1 MRAAQLFI
9 SENSEISGS
18 VWGFDLGKFSFKCCL
33 VLLFC
38 LMGKKGSS
46 SWMTA
51 VKRAFRS
58 PTKDSDKRSTRR
70 KEDHDQ
76 EEDEEKKREKRR
88 WIFRKP
94 INQEAVTQQ
103 TPLKGKPN
111 VAAGGNATADH
122 AAVAATAAATEQ
134 NHALTVAVATAE
146 AAMATAQAAVEVAR
160 LPRPSNRARVHY
172 AATLIQTA
180 FRGYL
185 ARRALRALK
194 GLVKLQAL
202 VRGHNVRKQ
211 AKMTLR
217 CMQALVRVQARV
229 LDQRIR
235 LSHEGSR
242 KSTFS
247 DTNCLLESRYFQE
260 IADRKSM
267 SRDGSSIADDWDERP
282 HTVEEVKAML
292 QQRKEAA
299 MRRDKSLPQAFSQQ
313 IRRRRRNSSIGN
325 EEEMEERPKWLDRWM
340 ATKPW
345 ENRGRA
351 STDQRDPI
359 KTVEIDTSQP
369 YSYLAPS
376 LRKSHP
382 NYQYQP
388 QQRPHSPLHRARQN
402 GSLHQSPITPSPS
415 KSRSIQV
422 RSASPRCGREDRSY
436 STSQTP
442 SLRSNYHY
450 TGNLYQKGRIVGTS
464 NGGNC
469 NATLPNYMAAT
480 ESAKAR
486 IRSQSAPRQRP
497 STPERDRVGSAKK
510 RLSFPAPDPYGVGMS
525 YGNYGH
531 NLRSPSFKSVNGSQ
545 FGLEQQSNFSSCYTE
560 SLGGEISPSSTGDL
574 RRLLR

>member
-1 MRAAQLFI
+1 
-9 SENSEISGS
+9 
-18 VWGFDLGKFSFKCCL
+18 
-33 VLLFC
+33 
-38 LMGKKGSS
+38 MGKKGSS
-46 SWMTA
+46 SWLTA

-58 PTKDSDKRSTRR
+58 PTKDSEKRSGRR
-70 KEDHDQ
+70 REDCDQ

-94 INQEAVTQQ
+94 VNHETVNNTQQ
-103 TPLKGKPN
+103 STPTKLKHD
-111 VAAGGNATADH
+111 VVNATSVASRTDQDEKH
-122 AAVAATAAATEQ
+122 ALAVAM
-134 NHALTVAVATAE
+134 ATAE
-146 AAMATAQAAVEVAR
+146 AARATAQAAVEVAR
-160 LPRPSNRARVHY
+160 LTKSSNHAREHY
-172 AATLIQTA
+172 AAVVVQTS

-235 LSHEGSR
+235 STSHEGSR

-247 DTNCLLESRYFQE
+247 DTASVWDSRYLQD
-260 IADRKSM
+260 ISDRKSI
-267 SRDGSSIADDWDERP
+267 SREGSSIADDWDDRP

-299 MRRDKSLPQAFSQQ
+299 MKREKSLSQAFSQQ
-313 IRRRRRNSSIGN
+313 IWRNGRTSSIGN
-325 EEEMEERPKWLDRWM
+325 EDELEERPKWLDRWM

-351 STDQRDPI
+351 STDQRDSI
-359 KTVEIDTSQP
+359 KTVEVDTSQP
-369 YSYLAPS
+369 YSYLGANY
-376 LRKSHP
+376 RRSHP
-382 NYQYQP
+382 NYQYNPHHQP
-388 QQRPHSPLHRARQN
+388 QRHSIASPLHRSHQN
-402 GSLHQSPITPSPS
+402 GSVHNQSITTPSPA
-415 KSRSIQV
+415 KSRPIQV
-422 RSASPRCGREDRSY
+422 RSSSPRCVREDRSY
-436 STSQTP
+436 HHTSQTP

-450 TGNLYQKGRIVGTS
+450 NGNLYQNSRGGTS
-464 NGGNC
+464 NGSSNSIASTTAS
-469 NATLPNYMAAT
+469 ATLPNYMQAT

-497 STPERDRVGSAKK
+497 STPERDRSGSVKK
-510 RLSFPAPDPYGVGMS
+510 RLSFPAPDPYNVGGVG

-531 NLRSPSFKSVNGSQ
+531 SLRSPSFKSVNVAASHY
-545 FGLEQQSNFSSCYTE
+545 GLEQNSNYSSCCTE
-560 SLGGEISPSSTGDL
+560 SLGGEVSPSSTGDL
-574 RRLLR
+574 RRWLR

>member
-1 MRAAQLFI
+1 
-9 SENSEISGS
+9 
-18 VWGFDLGKFSFKCCL
+18 
-33 VLLFC
+33 
-38 LMGKKGSS
+38 MGKKGSGS
-46 SWMTA
+46 SWLTA

-58 PTKDSDKRSTRR
+58 PTKDSDKRSGRR
-70 KEDHDQ
+70 REDYDQ

-88 WIFRKP
+88 WIFRKTHMSHEVV
-94 INQEAVTQQ
+94 NNNNTQQ
-103 TPLKGKPN
+103 EKLKDD
-111 VAAGGNATADH
+111 VAASGGSRTD
-122 AAVAATAAATEQ
+122 Q
-134 NHALTVAVATAE
+134 DQKQALAVAVATAE

-160 LPRPSNRARVHY
+160 LSKPSSHSHVKEHY
-172 AATLIQTA
+172 AAVVIQTA

-235 LSHEGSR
+235 SSIEGSR

-247 DTNCLLESRYFQE
+247 DTTSVWDSRYLQD
-260 IADRKSM
+260 ISDRKSL
-267 SRDGSSIADDWDERP
+267 SREGSSIADDWDERP

-299 MRRDKSLPQAFSQQ
+299 MKRDKNLSQAFSQQ
-313 IRRRRRNSSIGN
+313 IWRNGRTSSIGN
-325 EEEMEERPKWLDRWM
+325 EDELEERPKWLDRWM

-369 YSYLAPS
+369 YSYLGTNY
-376 LRKSHP
+376 RRSHP
-382 NYQYQP
+382 NYQYNPHHHQP
-388 QQRPHSPLHRARQN
+388 QRHSIASPVHRSHQN
-402 GSLHQSPITPSPS
+402 GSLHQSPATPSPA
-415 KSRSIQV
+415 KSRPIQV
-422 RSASPRCGREDRSY
+422 RSASPRCVRDDNRSY
-436 STSQTP
+436 HTTSQTP

-450 TGNLYQKGRIVGTS
+450 TGNLYQNGRVGVGTS
-464 NGGNC
+464 SGSGG
-469 NATLPNYMAAT
+469 ATLPNYMAAT

-497 STPERDRVGSAKK
+497 STPEKDRAGSAKK
-510 RLSFPAPDPYGVGMS
+510 RLSFPAPGPYGVVGS
-525 YGNYGH
+525 YANYAH
-531 NLRSPSFKSVNGSQ
+531 SLRSPSFKSVSGSH
-545 FGLEQQSNFSSCYTE
+545 FGLEQQSNYSSCYTE
-560 SLGGEISPSSTGDL
+560 SVGGGEVSPSSTGDL
-574 RRLLR
+574 RRWLR

>member
-1 MRAAQLFI
+1 
-9 SENSEISGS
+9 
-18 VWGFDLGKFSFKCCL
+18 
-33 VLLFC
+33 
-38 LMGKKGSS
+38 MGKKGSGS
-46 SWMTA
+46 SWLTA

-58 PTKDSDKRSTRR
+58 PTKDGDKRSGRR
-70 KEDHDQ
+70 REECDQ

-88 WIFRKP
+88 WIFRKTHMSHHEGV
-94 INQEAVTQQ
+94 NNNSTQ
-103 TPLKGKPN
+103 PKLN
-111 VAAGGNATADH
+111 HDVAASGGSRAD
-122 AAVAATAAATEQ
+122 Q
-134 NHALTVAVATAE
+134 DQKHALAVAVATAE

-160 LPRPSNRARVHY
+160 LTKPASHAREHY
-172 AATLIQTA
+172 AAVLIQTA

-235 LSHEGSR
+235 SSLEGSR

-247 DTNCLLESRYFQE
+247 DTASVWDSRYLQD
-260 IADRKSM
+260 ISDRKSI
-267 SRDGSSIADDWDERP
+267 SREGSSIADDWDERP

-299 MRRDKSLPQAFSQQ
+299 MKRDKNLSQAFSQQ
-313 IRRRRRNSSIGN
+313 IWRNGRTSSIGN
-325 EEEMEERPKWLDRWM
+325 EDELEERPKWLDRWM

-369 YSYLAPS
+369 YSYLGTNY
-376 LRKSHP
+376 RRSHP
-382 NYQYQP
+382 NYQYNPHHHQP
-388 QQRPHSPLHRARQN
+388 QRHSIASPIHRSHQN
-402 GSLHQSPITPSPS
+402 GSLHQSPATPSPA
-415 KSRSIQV
+415 KSRPIQV
-422 RSASPRCGREDRSY
+422 RSASPRCVREDRSY
-436 STSQTP
+436 HTSQTP

-450 TGNLYQKGRIVGTS
+450 TGNLYQNGRIGTS
-464 NGGNC
+464 SGVG
-469 NATLPNYMAAT
+469 ATLPNYMAAT

-497 STPERDRVGSAKK
+497 STPERDRAGSAKK
-510 RLSFPAPDPYGVGMS
+510 RLSFPAPDPYSVGVS

-531 NLRSPSFKSVNGSQ
+531 SLRSPSFKSVSGSH
-545 FGLEQQSNFSSCYTE
+545 FGLEQQSNYSSCCTE
-560 SLGGEISPSSTGDL
+560 SGGAEVSPSSTGDL
-574 RRLLR
+574 RRWLR